1 MQRGSTSKWTREN
14 IAMTSRT
21 STLFLALVASV
32 TGVIIRGP
40 NVTYDTYI
48 MGGTGQPSNTN
59 YNAHYNP
66 LGWDGPL
73 TMNWGTQAI
82 SSTSKDTQAL
92 LIKFDISSV
101 VGATLV
107 PNKPVW
113 LNYYVTN
120 AGDNA
125 TLRELL
131 VPWNDVCTPTA
142 KTRTPLTTAWHLS

>member
-1 MQRGSTSKWTREN
+1 
-14 IAMTSRT
+14 MTSRT